1 MTVLA
6 IVMVTVQECHRM
18 LVESAMVSCGTKFSV
33 DASLEIIIVYTPWG
47 VLQCLKTNYSLKQH
61 IKVLSGSF
69 PKWNQWLL
77 LNIFTPSSAT
87 SKPNCI
93 QFLQIIFESHLK

>member
-1 MTVLA
+1 
-6 IVMVTVQECHRM
+6 
-18 LVESAMVSCGTKFSV
+18 MVSRGKRFSA

-61 IKVLSGSF
+61 IKLLSASF

-77 LNIFTPSSAT
+77 LNLFTHPVQLASLIAFSFC
-87 SKPNCI
+87 K
-93 QFLQIIFESHLK
+93 